1 MAEREPRSVPTV
13 LVADDDPDLVAL
25 MARRLAKAGY
35 DLLTA
40 RDGAE
45 AAQLA
50 AEHIPD
56 VAVLDVMMPK
66 LTGIEVA
73 QGLKADPATNHI
85 GVVLVSAG
93 FHDAVAG
100 EGVFVDADD
109 FVRKPFGPKDLPM
122 AVGAVLDRARPAA

>member
-1 MAEREPRSVPTV
+1 MAAREPRSAPTV

-25 MARRLAKAGY
+25 MARRLERAGY

-73 QGLKADPATNHI
+73 QGLKADPSTNHI

-100 EGVFVDADD
+100 EGAFVDADD
-109 FVRKPFGPKDLPM
+109 FIRKPFGPKDLPA
-122 AVGAVLDRARPAA
+122 AVGAVLDRARRAA